1 METTNPS
8 IPNPSS
14 NNYPNPNT
22 AATPPP
28 PSSFP
33 SSPHHRRARWLVVLG
48 SFLLTVPTYGLLSAI
63 GGLDGCGWGRSFIS
77 SQWFPSQRGGGL
89 GLGLA
94 TGLISLGAPL
104 GGIFFSL
111 VLQALFSRFGAD
123 WMSAGLVLPA
133 VLAGFVVPA
142 CALVRTNP
150 AGLTT
155 TTTTTGGTG
164 PASDQHADPEQL
176 AGIRDAEAS
185 ELVHTR
191 GQDILFVLKLIEFWL
206 PTYAL
211 LCKLTD
217 SVISPNLVYELVLII
232 QWGSIPLYA
241 VTVGA
246 GDEQFT

>member
-1 METTNPS
+1 MHTRDACLTNSDPRSASRTTTYPPYLTYLPTRTA
-8 IPNPSS
+8 IPTTIAYS
-14 NNYPNPNT
+14 
-22 AATPPP
+22 
-28 PSSFP
+28 
-33 SSPHHRRARWLVVLG
+33 
-48 SFLLTVPTYGLLSAI
+48 
-63 GGLDGCGWGRSFIS
+63 IS

-211 LCKLTD
+211 LVSHLPTMD
-217 SVISPNLVYELVLII
+217 VMF
-232 QWGSIPLYA
+232 IPLS
-241 VTVGA
+241 
-246 GDEQFT
+246 